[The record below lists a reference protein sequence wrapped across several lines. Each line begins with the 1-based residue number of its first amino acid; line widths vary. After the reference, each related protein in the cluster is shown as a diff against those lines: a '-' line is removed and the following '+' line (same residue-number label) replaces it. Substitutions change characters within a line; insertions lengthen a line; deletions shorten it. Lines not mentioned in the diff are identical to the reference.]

1 MSRIKV
7 LSNILW
13 NAGLKK
19 EAFQVGNLQGS
30 TDQMIEMVISES
42 HRLLNLI
49 LKDYLLSGL
58 ITLEKIFS
66 NDSKTSFAAKKEKS
80 PKPKPEPKA
89 KTKKVMPETIIL
101 GPKTTDEVVEML
113 NENNFI
119 EKRWHLWYEDFV
131 KLMEETLG
139 IMRNEEAYR
148 IFSGVLAATSVQTQ
162 PHNNLSIAIE
172 YLYRWVKS
180 DSMEKWTEYLSV
192 TSGQAFKQEVE
203 KGKRPEKK
211 SDEEKAQT
219 REMKLQRLR
228 DLGLLSGG
236 TRDFSG
242 HGIDTVDRNLERVF
256 RGGEISGPKVRPFGE
271 ALRGDEDAIA
281 VDRHVS
287 RLLLGKPS
295 PSTPKDFDN
304 AKAQIREISERMGI
318 PPAQIQSAVWCMNL
332 FLTEEK
338 AEDYIQ
344 IIRERKEEV
353 SALLRKSESLYSK
366 FKGQEQG

>member
-13 NAGLKK
+13 NSGLRK
-19 EAFQVGNLQGS
+19 EAFQVGNLQGA
-30 TDQMIEMVISES
+30 TDLMTGMIISES
-42 HRLLNLI
+42 HRFLDLI

-66 NDSKTSFAAKKEKS
+66 NDSKTSFAAKKEK
-80 PKPKPEPKA
+80 A
-89 KTKKVMPETIIL
+89 VMPETIIL
-101 GPKTTDEVVEML
+101 GPKNTDEVVQML

-162 PHNNLSIAIE
+162 PQNNLSIAIE
-172 YLYRWVKS
+172 YLYRWVQS
-180 DSMEKWTEYLSV
+180 DSMEKWTEYLSI
-192 TSGQAFKQEVE
+192 TSGEAFKEEVE
-203 KGKRPEKK
+203 KGKRPKKK
-211 SDEEKAQT
+211 SDEDKAQT

-242 HGIDTVDRNLERVF
+242 HGIYTVDRNLARVF
-256 RGGEISGPKVRPFGE
+256 KGKRTEGPKVSEFDK
-271 ALRGDEDAIA
+271 ALTGDPDAIA

-338 AEDYIQ
+338 AEDYIE
-344 IIRERKEEV
+344 IIRARKEEV
-353 SALLRKSESLYSK
+353 SALLRKSESLYVK
-366 FKGQEQG
+366 FKGQE